1 MNGLRTRRLEKL
13 GMVWS
18 LANERFQ
25 ENLEAAKAYYDQH
38 WTLCAP
44 RSATMLDRPVGQW
57 LSNLRRP
64 GALADHPEWET
75 ALREIDEDWNPDW
88 PAEWQRNYA
97 AVPEITAEESALVY
111 VEPGVT
117 VHCMDIGRCTVKQ
130 RQHTVWQGL
139 MDVQRERLDQLGTTR

>member
-1 MNGLRTRRLEKL
+1 
-13 GMVWS
+13 
-18 LANERFQ
+18 
-25 ENLEAAKAYYDQH
+25 
-38 WTLCAP
+38 
-44 RSATMLDRPVGQW
+44 MLDRPVGQW

-75 ALREIDEDWNPDW
+75 ALREIDENWNPDW

-117 VHCMDIGRCTVKQ
+117 VHCMDIGRTVKQ
-130 RQHTVWQGL
+130 RQHSVWQGL
-139 MDVQRERLDQLGTTR
+139 MDVQRERLEQLGTTR